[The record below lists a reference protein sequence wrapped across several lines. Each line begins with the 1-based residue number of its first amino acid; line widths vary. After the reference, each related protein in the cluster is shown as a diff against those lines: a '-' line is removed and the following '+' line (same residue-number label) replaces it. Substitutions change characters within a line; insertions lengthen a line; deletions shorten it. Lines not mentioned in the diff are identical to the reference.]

1 MKHDCQTSMVIGALI
16 TLAGSRKTELD
27 RIVTKNAARGIET
40 HPELLMA
47 LDRAMY
53 LRQEAIKISAKVRH
67 VIIAWRE
74 CKRAEHAM
82 KVAPTEKGR
91 DEYDD
96 LACEWVK
103 AQKEL
108 DDSLRRL
115 DQ

>member
-27 RIVTKNAARGIET
+27 RIATKNAARGIET

-47 LDRAMY
+47 LDRAVY
-53 LRQEAIKISAKVRH
+53 LRQEAVKLSAKVRH

-74 CKRAEHAM
+74 CKSAEHAM
-82 KVAPTEKGR
+82 KMALTEKDR
-91 DEYDD
+91 DEYDS
-96 LACEWVK
+96 LAREWVK